1 MPQALA
7 EPKSTR
13 PQAPRVVRSIAELRA
28 AVAGWRHRGST
39 IGLVPTMGALH
50 EGHRALARQARLDCD
65 RVIATIFVNPTQF
78 NRPDDLAGYPR
89 DEAADLAMLAEEA
102 TDLVFAPDG
111 AEVYPAGYQTTV
123 SLSNLARCLC
133 GVSRPGHMDG
143 VATVVAKLF
152 NQSLPDKAYF
162 GEKDYQQLMIV
173 RQMARDLD
181 IPVTVVAVPT
191 VREAD
196 GLALSS
202 RNQLLSPD
210 QRVRAALIYQ
220 VLGELA
226 QQIGNGGLVEP
237 ALAGARA
244 RLAAAGFEPI
254 DYLEL
259 RAADDLSLLERAD
272 RPARLFAAASLGSVR
287 LIDNIAVF

>member
-1 MPQALA
+1 MPQAVA
-7 EPKSTR
+7 A
-13 PQAPRVVRSIAELRA
+13 PQSPRVVRTIAELRA
-28 AVAGWRHRGST
+28 AVAHWRRLGDT

-50 EGHRALARQARLDCD
+50 EGHRALVRQARLDCD
-65 RVIATIFVNPTQF
+65 QVIATIFVNPTQF
-78 NRPDDLAGYPR
+78 NQPGDLASYPR
-89 DEAADLAMLAEEA
+89 DEASDMAMLAEEA
-102 TDLVFAPDG
+102 TDLVFAPEA
-111 AEVYPAGYQTTV
+111 AEVYPPGYQTTV
-123 SLSNLARCLC
+123 VLGQLTQCLC

-152 NQSLPDKAYF
+152 NQSLPDRAYF

-181 IPVTVVAVPT
+181 IPVDVVAVPT

-210 QRVRAALIYQ
+210 QRASAAVIHQ
-220 VLGELA
+220 VLSELA
-226 QQIGNGGLVEP
+226 QRIGSGGRVEA
-237 ALAGARA
+237 ALAEGRA
-244 RLAAAGFEPI
+244 RLAAAGFAPI

-272 RPARLFAAASLGSVR
+272 RPARLFAAVSLGEIR
-287 LIDNIAVF
+287 LIDNIAIA

>member
-7 EPKSTR
+7 ES
-13 PQAPRVVRSIAELRA
+13 ASPRVVRTIPELRA
-28 AVAGWRHRGST
+28 AVAGWRTKGYS

-50 EGHRALARQARLDCD
+50 AGHLALARQARRDCE

-78 NRPDDLAGYPR
+78 NRADDLDSYPR
-89 DEAADLAMLAEEA
+89 DEATDLAHLAEEA
-102 TDLVFAPDG
+102 TDLVFAPE
-111 AEVYPAGYQTTV
+111 APEVYPAGYQTKV
-123 SLSNLARCLC
+123 ALSALTQCLC

-152 NQSLPDKAYF
+152 NQSLPDRAYF
-162 GEKDYQQLMIV
+162 GEKDYQQLLIV

-181 IPVTVVAVPT
+181 IPVEVVAVPT

-202 RNQLLSPD
+202 RNQLIDPA
-210 QRVRAALIYQ
+210 QRPRAGEIYR
-220 VLGELA
+220 VLGDLA
-226 QQIGNGGLVEP
+226 KRLAAGVP
-237 ALAGARA
+237 AASALDAGRA
-244 RLAAAGFEPI
+244 RLKDAGFDPI

-259 RAADDLSLLERAD
+259 RAADDLALLERAE
-272 RPARLFAAASLGSVR
+272 RPARVFAAAWLGSVR
-287 LIDNIAVF
+287 LIDNMAVL

>member
-1 MPQALA
+1 MPQVVAA
-7 EPKSTR
+7 
-13 PQAPRVVRSIAELRA
+13 PQSPRVVRTIAELRA
-28 AVAGWRHRGST
+28 AVAHWRRLGDT

-50 EGHRALARQARLDCD
+50 EGHRALVRQARLDCD
-65 RVIATIFVNPTQF
+65 QVIATIFVNPTQF
-78 NRPDDLAGYPR
+78 NQPGDLASYPR
-89 DEAADLAMLAEEA
+89 DEARDMAMLAAEA
-102 TDLVFAPDG
+102 TDLVFAPEA

-123 SLSNLARCLC
+123 ALGQLTRCLC

-152 NQSLPDKAYF
+152 NQSLPDRAYF

-173 RQMARDLD
+173 RQMACDLD
-181 IPVTVVAVPT
+181 IPVEVVAVPT

-210 QRVRAALIYQ
+210 QRARAAVIHR
-220 VLGELA
+220 VLSELA
-226 QQIGNGGLVEP
+226 QRIGAGGPLEA
-237 ALAGARA
+237 ALAEGRA
-244 RLAAAGFEPI
+244 RLAAAGFAPV

-259 RAADDLSLLERAD
+259 RAADDLSLLARAN
-272 RPARLFAAASLGSVR
+272 RPARLFVAASLGDIR
-287 LIDNIAVF
+287 LIDNIAIA